1 MSPYSYHIFMFP
13 FSLKAEW
20 KQADIDKMLKKASW
34 KRKQFSYKDGN
45 FASNF
50 SEQGYFYDFS
60 SGAMLDDPDSLNRV
74 LSTYRMPTSDGD
86 TYTINVNKYGRKY
99 SYTLTVDKIELNIY
113 DEKAAVLSFHL
124 SNDKYQEIQDILFI
138 NDYGRR
144 IYPQYLVNGDD
155 GNINLQA
162 TKNSFLADS
171 ISLKLERKPDL
182 EDDFSSYT
190 KETIPPYTM
199 PRYIKGLLPEEMHEC
214 RWLLDDRMYVVSY
227 FSNPDFAKKMREKYG
242 TEGRWLDRQ
251 RPEWYWYQYVFVDNS
266 DPTCQDESMFKELLS
281 RATYARWNNLDVNG
295 QDKTDYQTYFGV
307 SRYSFTCL
315 IGNDAIGLLRHT
327 KTMYYRMASLVLAQ
341 RVLSL
346 YYSREISEI
355 SKELDEDKLTNKELR
370 SRVNTL
376 NRDYLRFVNNV
387 YFREVTPQD
396 QGIELYDLMQK
407 QMNIKRDEEGLSTEV
422 EQLYHYVTMANDEQ
436 RNNEAKR
443 LSNIA
448 TWFLAPTLLT
458 GIWGMNLN
466 EGFPATGWYI
476 FFSSIAFVLAIII
489 VLQLFKGKR

>member
-1 MSPYSYHIFMFP
+1 MSTYSYHIFMFP

-20 KQADIDKMLKKASW
+20 KQADIDKMLKNASW
-34 KRKQFSYKDGN
+34 GRKQFFYKDGD

-60 SGAMLDDPDSLNRV
+60 SGAMFDDPDSLNRV
-74 LSTYRMPTSDGD
+74 LSTYQLPTSEGD
-86 TYTINVNKYGRKY
+86 TYTININRGGKKCL
-99 SYTLTVDKIELNIY
+99 YTLAVEKIELNIY

-124 SNDKYQEIQDILFI
+124 NNDKYQEIQDILYI

-144 IYPQYLVNGDD
+144 IYPQFLVNDKKGHID
-155 GNINLQA
+155 LQE
-162 TKNSFLADS
+162 TKNKFLADS
-171 ISLKLERKPDL
+171 ICLRLEKKPVL
-182 EDDFSSYT
+182 EDDFSSYANA
-190 KETIPPYTM
+190 TIPPYTM
-199 PRYIKGLLPEEMHEC
+199 PKYIKGLLPDPMYEC

-227 FSNPDFAKKMREKYG
+227 FSNPDFANQMSEKYG
-242 TEGRWLDRQ
+242 TGGKWLDKQ
-251 RPEWYWYQYVFVDNS
+251 RPEWWWYQYVFVDND
-266 DPTCQDESMFKELLS
+266 DPTCQDEQMFKDLLQQS
-281 RATYARWNNLDVNG
+281 TYTRWKSYG
-295 QDKTDYQTYFGV
+295 TMYGI

-315 IGNDAIGLLRHT
+315 IGNDIIGLLRHT

-370 SRVNTL
+370 ARVNTL

-387 YFREVTPQD
+387 YFREVTPND

-422 EQLYHYVTMANDEQ
+422 EQLYHYVTMVNDEQ
-436 RNNEAKR
+436 RNNEAEK
-443 LSNIA
+443 LSIIA
-448 TWFLAPTLLT
+448 TLFLVPTLVT

-466 EGFPATGWYI
+466 EDPPATGWYL
-476 FFSSIAFVLAIII
+476 FFTAIALVLAVII
-489 VLQLFKGKR
+489 VVQLFKGKR

>member
-34 KRKQFSYKDGN
+34 DRKQFFYKDGD
-45 FASNF
+45 FARNF

-60 SGAMLDDPDSLNRV
+60 SGAMFDDPDSLNRV
-74 LSTYRMPTSDGD
+74 LSTYRIPTSDGD
-86 TYTINVNKYGRKY
+86 TYTININKYGKKY
-99 SYTLTVDKIELNIY
+99 SYTLAVDKIELNIY

-124 SNDKYQEIQDILFI
+124 NNDKYQEIQDILFI

-199 PRYIKGLLPEEMHEC
+199 PKYIKGLLPEPMHEC

-227 FSNPDFAKKMREKYG
+227 FSNLNFAKQMSEKYG
-242 TEGRWLDRQ
+242 TEGKWLDKQ
-251 RPEWYWYQYVFVDNS
+251 RPEWWWYQYVFIDND
-266 DPTCQDESMFKELLS
+266 DPTCQDEQLFKDLLQQS
-281 RATYARWNNLDVNG
+281 TYTRWKNYG
-295 QDKTDYQTYFGV
+295 TIYGI

-315 IGNDAIGLLRHT
+315 IGNDIIGLLRNT
-327 KTMYYRMASLVLAQ
+327 QTMYYRMASLVLAQ

-376 NRDYLRFVNNV
+376 NRDYLRFVNNI

-422 EQLYHYVTMANDEQ
+422 EQLYHYVKMVNDAQ
-436 RNNEAKR
+436 RNNDTEK
-443 LSNIA
+443 LSIIA
-448 TWFLAPTLLT
+448 TLFLVPTLVT

-466 EGFPATGWYI
+466 EGFPANGWYI

-489 VLQLFKGKR
+489 VVQLLKGRK

>member
-34 KRKQFSYKDGN
+34 DRKQFFYKDGD
-45 FASNF
+45 FARNF

-60 SGAMLDDPDSLNRV
+60 SGAMFDDPDSLNRV

-86 TYTINVNKYGRKY
+86 TYTININKYGKKY
-99 SYTLTVDKIELNIY
+99 SYTLAVDKIELNIY

-124 SNDKYQEIQDILFI
+124 NNDKYQEIQDILFI

-144 IYPQYLVNGDD
+144 IYPQYLVYGDD
-155 GNINLQA
+155 GNINLRA

-171 ISLKLERKPDL
+171 ISLKLEGKPDL

-190 KETIPPYTM
+190 KETIHPYTM

-266 DPTCQDESMFKELLS
+266 DPTCQDESMFKELLG
-281 RATYARWNNLDVNG
+281 RATYARWNNLDG
-295 QDKTDYQTYFGV
+295 DYDYQTYFGV

-315 IGNDAIGLLRHT
+315 TGIDFVGLLRNT
-327 KTMYYRMASLVLAQ
+327 QTMYYRMASLVLAQ

-376 NRDYLRFVNNV
+376 NRDYLRFVNNI

-422 EQLYHYVTMANDEQ
+422 EQLYHYVTMVNDEQ
-436 RNNEAKR
+436 RNKEAEK
-443 LSNIA
+443 LSIIA
-448 TWFLAPTLLT
+448 TLFLVPTLIT
-458 GIWGMNLN
+458 GIWGMNLAEN
-466 EGFPATGWYI
+466 YPVPIWYGI
-476 FFSSIAFVLAIII
+476 CTAIALILAIYII
-489 VLQLFKGKR
+489 VLLFKGKRHG

>member
-1 MSPYSYHIFMFP
+1 MSTYSYHIFMFP

-20 KQADIDKMLKKASW
+20 KQADIDKMLRNASW
-34 KRKQFSYKDGN
+34 ERKQFFYNDGD

-50 SEQGYFYDFS
+50 SEMGYFYDFS
-60 SGAMLDDPDSLNRV
+60 SGAMFDDPDSLNRV
-74 LSTYRMPTSDGD
+74 LSTYRLPAFEGGS
-86 TYTINVNKYGRKY
+86 YTININKSDVKH
-99 SYTLTVDKIELNIY
+99 SYTLAVDKIELNIY

-124 SNDKYQEIQDILFI
+124 KNDKYQEIQDILFI

-171 ISLKLERKPDL
+171 ICLKSDRKPDL
-182 EDDFSSYT
+182 EEDFSSYT
-190 KETIPPYTM
+190 KKTLPPYTL
-199 PRYIKGLLPEEMHEC
+199 PRYIKGLLPEAMHKC

-227 FSNPDFAKKMREKYG
+227 FSNPDFAKQMREKYG
-242 TEGRWLDRQ
+242 TEGKWLDRQ
-251 RPEWYWYQYVFVDNS
+251 RPEWYWYQYVFVDNN
-266 DPTCQDESMFKELLS
+266 DPTCQDESMFEELLS
-281 RATYARWNNLDVNG
+281 RATYARWNNLDG
-295 QDKTDYQTYFGV
+295 DYDYQTYFGI

-315 IGNDAIGLLRHT
+315 TGIDFVGLLRHT

-422 EQLYHYVTMANDEQ
+422 EQLYHYVTMVNDEQ
-436 RNNEAKR
+436 RNKEAET
-443 LSNIA
+443 LSIIA
-448 TWFLAPTLLT
+448 TLFLVPTLIT
-458 GIWGMNLN
+458 GIWGMNLK

-476 FFSSIAFVLAIII
+476 FFSSIALVLAVII
-489 VLQLFKGKR
+489 VFQLFKSKR

>member
-1 MSPYSYHIFMFP
+1 MNTYSYHIFMFP

-20 KQADIDKMLKKASW
+20 KQADIDKMLRYSSW
-34 KRKQFSYKDGN
+34 KRKEFFYKDGD

-60 SGAMLDDPDSLNRV
+60 SGAMFDDPDSLNRV
-74 LSTYRMPTSDGD
+74 LSTYQLPTSEGD
-86 TYTINVNKYGRKY
+86 TYTININKYGKKY
-99 SYTLTVDKIELNIY
+99 SYTLAVDKIELNVY

-124 SNDKYQEIQDILFI
+124 NNDKYQEIQDILFI

-144 IYPQYLVNGDD
+144 IYPQYLVNDNEGTID
-155 GNINLQA
+155 LQA

-171 ISLKLERKPDL
+171 ICLKLERKPDL
-182 EDDFSSYT
+182 EDDFSSYANA
-190 KETIPPYTM
+190 TIPPYTM
-199 PRYIKGLLPEEMHEC
+199 PRYIKGLLPEAMHEC

-227 FSNPDFAKKMREKYG
+227 FSNPDFAKQMREKYG
-242 TEGRWLDRQ
+242 TEGKWLDKE
-251 RPEWYWYQYVFVDNS
+251 RPEWWWYQYVFVDND
-266 DPTCQDESMFKELLS
+266 DPTCQDEKMFRELLT
-281 RATYARWNNLDVNG
+281 RATYSRWKNKVGDIE
-295 QDKTDYQTYFGV
+295 YQTFYGV

-315 IGNDAIGLLRHT
+315 VGTDYIGLLRHV

-370 SRVNTL
+370 ARVNTL

-396 QGIELYDLMQK
+396 QGIELYDLMQL

-436 RNNEAKR
+436 RNNEAER
-443 LSNIA
+443 LSIIA
-448 TWFLAPTLLT
+448 TLFLVPTLIT
-458 GIWGMNLN
+458 GIWGMNLDQEFSIN
-466 EGFPATGWYI
+466 RWYL
-476 FFSSIAFVLAIII
+476 FFTAIAFVLAIII
-489 VLQLFKGKR
+489 VVQLFKCRK